1 MDIRYSQ
8 IKTGSV
14 VDGPGVRTVLFL
26 QGCTIGCPGCQNA
39 HLWPAD
45 GGHLE
50 FTEELAKTIAALSPH
65 GNVTISGG
73 EPFQQLAG
81 LTCLLYALRKHGLKH
96 IIVYSGYTWE
106 KLTMNHDNLFWV
118 MEALHQIDV
127 LVDGPFIRAQD
138 HNLINWRGSANQRPI
153 DVPLTLASGD
163 LVLLDWDA
171 PVLTIGE
178 DGSVVMPIGMAD
190 VMDDLGTV
198 EKTRMCGQTK

>member
-45 GGHLE
+45 GGHVE
-50 FTEELAKTIAALSPH
+50 NVNEVAKTIAALSPH

-73 EPFQQLAG
+73 EPFQQIASLI
-81 LTCLLYALRKHGLKH
+81 CLLYALRREGLKH

-106 KLTMNHDNLFWV
+106 RLTGGDDRFWNL
-118 MEALHQIDV
+118 EALIQIDV

-153 DVPLTLASGD
+153 NVTGTLGTGN
-163 LVLLDWDA
+163 LVLLNWDA
-171 PVLTIGE
+171 PIVTIGE
-178 DGSVVMPIGMAD
+178 DGSAVMPIGMAD
-190 VMDDLGTV
+190 VLDELGTA

>member
-1 MDIRYSQ
+1 MEIRYSQ

-45 GGHLE
+45 GGHVE
-50 FTEELAKTIAALSPH
+50 TVNEVAKTIAALSPH

-73 EPFQQLAG
+73 EPFQQLAS
-81 LTCLLYALRKHGLKH
+81 LICLLYALRREGIKH

-106 KLTMNHDNLFWV
+106 ALTGKDRFWTL
-118 MEALHQIDV
+118 EALVQIDV
-127 LVDGPFIRAQD
+127 LVDGPFIRSQD

-153 DVPLTLASGD
+153 DVPHTLATGN

-171 PVLTIGE
+171 PVITIGD
-178 DGSVVMPIGMAD
+178 DGNAIMPIGMAD
-190 VMDDLGTV
+190 ALDDLGMV
-198 EKTRMCGQTK
+198 ENTRMCGQTTK

>member
-1 MDIRYSQ
+1 MKIRYSQ

-14 VDGPGVRTVLFL
+14 VDGPGTRTVLFL

-50 FTEELAKTIAALSPH
+50 DVNEIAKTIAALSPH
-65 GNVTISGG
+65 GNLTISGG
-73 EPFQQLAG
+73 EPFQQTAS
-81 LTCLLYALRKHGLKH
+81 LTCLLYALHREGIKH
-96 IIVYSGYTWE
+96 IIIYTGYTWE
-106 KLTMNHDNLFWV
+106 VLCSKRSDNFLV
-118 MEALHQIDV
+118 LKAMAQIDV

-153 DVPLTLASGD
+153 DVPKTLATGN